1 MNRAHSRALG
11 VMGLM
16 LLAGCVRLDAQV
28 GSDPPAARGGASN
41 AADAGASNVA
51 DRGASNAADGGASS
65 CDSAA
70 PLELYYR
77 NLRASDVTDLI
88 NFIVKVENR
97 SAAPVPLATLQ
108 VRYYFSD
115 ELSAPTL
122 LEVYYSDT
130 CCSNKSLF
138 KDQVLASVHSVSAS
152 ASADAYFEIGFDPSV
167 GELAPGDSVQ
177 VEIGYSDPASIAT
190 STQQNDYSYLASATG
205 TQADWDACPG
215 PDCRPTFTTCNLTVY
230 QAGVLVWGAPP

>member
-1 MNRAHSRALG
+1 MNPAISRALG
-11 VMGLM
+11 VMSLM
-16 LLAGCVRLDAQV
+16 LLARCVRLEAQV
-28 GSDPPAARGGASN
+28 GSDPGAARGGASN
-41 AADAGASNVA
+41 AGAGT
-51 DRGASNAADGGASS
+51 GNAADGGAGS

-70 PLELYYR
+70 PLKLYYR
-77 NLRASDVTDLI
+77 NLRPSDVTDLV

-97 SAAPVPLATLQ
+97 SAAPVQLATLQ

-115 ELSAPTL
+115 ELSTPAL

-152 ASADAYFEIGFDPSV
+152 ASADSYIEIGFDPSV
-167 GELAPGDSVQ
+167 GALAPGDSVQ
-177 VEIGYSDPASIAT
+177 VEIGYSDPASVAT

-215 PDCRPTFTTCNLTVY
+215 PDCLPTFTTCNLTVY
-230 QAGVLVWGAPP
+230 QAGDLVWGVPP